1 MPDDTRTVWDCLH
14 CGKPTSGDKGDH
26 ECKPQP
32 SEASLKAARAHWLSQ
47 IAHGGVRPSGQ
58 MRHDIGLLLMSEV
71 QPWIDAA
78 VAATAQDYQS
88 GAAWQ
93 EMRFAYDKMW
103 GEKLDAEHARG
114 EKLAEVVVYPKRDGA
129 VCRWCGQFSSAQ
141 SCNECNFRLSQMPGL
156 LSYLTAQ
163 QTAYD
168 EWEAGR

>member
-114 EKLAEVVVYPKRDGA
+114 EKLTKAFKAFQDCDHDKQFEGDGCEEYQA
-129 VCRWCGQFSSAQ
+129 LVAAF
-141 SCNECNFRLSQMPGL
+141 
-156 LSYLTAQ
+156 
-163 QTAYD
+163 D
-168 EWEAGR
+168 EWEAPR